1 MKKPIKVLVIQKD
14 LFAKIG
20 GGEVV
25 YQKIIE
31 KTPDIQF
38 YYFVEKEAGN
48 HPRPKNAHVVKLAP
62 PRRVQ
67 LKDRF
72 AMGKDF
78 MHLLEIA
85 DQYAES
91 VANTEFDIVDCPDY
105 EVCGYFLPTA
115 MEKHRVKYVRSVA
128 ALHGAL
134 SISVNHGWG
143 TSHGGNPQLTEIE
156 NSYLQNV
163 DGTYGISER
172 YIREVKKKIKRQPYC
187 LDPMHFVEFQ
197 RNQWMDEKSK
207 KKPTLLCVGRTEK
220 RKGNDI
226 FVELVRWLDPKKY
239 ERAIH
244 IGPNVKNH
252 EGITSNQFLDALARS
267 RGLEIACEKSKTR
280 PELLELYQNNTMLI
294 LPVRYDSF
302 NLVALEALFS
312 GCPVAISNQ
321 AGVCDYLD
329 EKYPDLPFIKID
341 INNLYSAACDITK
354 ILDDFP
360 KYQSNLRKCLQKTEE
375 ISPRSMQIGKIYQ
388 EILESKK
395 TNFKLSQENRLGYFK
410 KETKR
415 HNPRHSGERLVNFA
429 RGKKKNLSKRI
440 SLAMG
445 NILRCLLLNG
455 DMQVAREMQNAFFKY
470 DKFFSLLLNPEGSKE
485 LLEGKKSR
493 LLSLEQNRLHRC
505 DLWRVLARLEKA
517 LGNES
522 LAAVYGIR
530 VLRHLGDDRFGL
542 LPSVVSSLENV
553 GYQREARAAL
563 AMYADQSQAEE
574 LTYRYLHEAF
584 TANLSRQ
591 EKPLEVFQDW
601 RSPVFPKVSVI
612 VSLYNASEK
621 LNLFLTALKQQ
632 SLVQAG
638 AVEIILVDSGSPDRE
653 RAVLEEF
660 IKTHPMN
667 AVYARSAQ
675 RETIQAAWNRGI
687 GLARA
692 PYLVFLG
699 VDETLYP
706 ETLELLASELDRSP
720 EVDWVMGDS
729 LVTRV
734 EANGLLK
741 EDVMKYDRTGA
752 GKDHAYLET
761 CYLSWVGGMYR
772 KSIHERFGYYDE
784 SFGAAGDTEF
794 KNRILPH
801 IRVKFMPRT
810 LGLFLNYPEG
820 NTTASPRAEI
830 EDLRAWYIHRTVAG
844 VRYAFADRP
853 ASEAENLLA
862 LSLGY
867 RKSYCGHLSSDIDYA
882 KALAEYLC
890 RQGSSLATTLKT
902 DLSWMQET
910 LRSLE
915 TIEKKR
921 KNLFSAL
928 GIVKAF
934 RGLREKEKSHKNL
947 LKGKAMPRYKIFND
961 NRYEQH
967 SWLWK
972 SDLNPSRES

>member
-1 MKKPIKVLVIQKD
+1 VKKPLKVLIIQKD
-14 LFAKIG
+14 LFSKIG
-20 GGEVV
+20 GGELV

-38 YYFVEKEAGN
+38 YYFVEGEAVN
-48 HPRPKNAHVVKLAP
+48 HPRPPNAQVVKLAP

-67 LKDRF
+67 FKDRL

-78 MHLLEIA
+78 LPLLETA

-91 VANTEFDIVDCPDY
+91 VANAEFDIVECPDY

-115 MEKHRVKYVRSVA
+115 LDKHRVKYERSVA

-134 SISVNHGWG
+134 SISVNHAWG
-143 TSHGGNPQLTEIE
+143 NSYGGNPQLMEIE
-156 NSYLQNV
+156 KSYLQNV
-163 DGTYGISER
+163 DGIYGISER

-187 LDPMHFVEFQ
+187 LDPMHFVEFR
-197 RNQWMDEKSK
+197 RNQWSDEKSK
-207 KKPTLLCVGRTEK
+207 NKPTLLCVGRTEK

-244 IGPNVKNH
+244 IGPNVRNH
-252 EGITSNQFLDALARS
+252 DGFTSNHFLDALARS

-280 PELLELYQNNTMLI
+280 RELLELYQNNAMLI

-302 NLVALEALFS
+302 NLTALEALFS

-329 EKYPDLPFIKID
+329 EKYPDLPFTKID
-341 INNLYSAACDITK
+341 LNNLYSAACDITK
-354 ILDDFP
+354 VLDDFP
-360 KYQSNLRKCLQKTEE
+360 KYQSNLRRCLQKEDE
-375 ISPRSMQIGKIYQ
+375 ISPRSMQMEKIYQ

-395 TNFKLSQENRLGYFK
+395 TNFKLSAENRLGYFK
-410 KETKR
+410 KEITRWARQNPDKWVFSFPRRKR
-415 HNPRHSGERLVNFA
+415 KDLT
-429 RGKKKNLSKRI
+429 KRI
-440 SLAMG
+440 SLAIG
-445 NILRCLLLNG
+445 NILRCLLFHG
-455 DMQVAREMQNAFFKY
+455 DRQVAREARKAVFEYNQSV
-470 DKFFSLLLNPEGSKE
+470 SLLLIPEGSKKF
-485 LLEGKKSR
+485 LEEKKSH
-493 LLSLEQNRLHRC
+493 LLSLEGNRFYRC
-505 DLWRVLARLEKA
+505 DVWRVLARLEKA

-522 LAAVYGIR
+522 LAAVYGMR

-542 LPSVVSSLENV
+542 LPDVVSSLENL
-553 GYQREARAAL
+553 GYQREAQAAL
-563 AMYADQSQAEE
+563 AMYADRSQAEE
-574 LTYRYLHEAF
+574 STYRYLQEAF
-584 TANLSRQ
+584 SANLSRQ
-591 EKPLEVFQDW
+591 EKPLELFQDW
-601 RSPVFPKVSVI
+601 RSPEFPKVSVI
-612 VSLYNASEK
+612 VSLYNASKK
-621 LNLFLTALKQQ
+621 LNLFLTAFKQQ

-653 RAVLEEF
+653 KVVLEEF
-660 IKTHPMN
+660 IKTQPMN

-794 KNRILPH
+794 KNRVLPH
-801 IRVKFMPRT
+801 IRVKFIPRT

-844 VRYAFADRP
+844 VRYAFADRSV
-853 ASEAENLLA
+853 SEVENLLA

-882 KALAEYLC
+882 NALAEYLC
-890 RQGSSLATTLKT
+890 RRGSLLATTLKT
-902 DLSWMQET
+902 DLSWMKDS
-910 LRSLE
+910 LCSLE
-915 TIEKKR
+915 TFAQNR
-921 KNLFSAL
+921 KTMPPVLKIMKTQTGFH
-928 GIVKAF
+928 K
-934 RGLREKEKSHKNL
+934 KEKWHASL
-947 LKGKAMPRYKIFND
+947 LKEKAMPSYKIFND

-967 SWLWK
+967 SWLWQA
-972 SDLNPSRES
+972 S

>member
-1 MKKPIKVLVIQKD
+1 MKKSLKVLVIQKD
-14 LFAKIG
+14 LFTKIG
-20 GGEVV
+20 GGELV

-38 YYFVEKEAGN
+38 YYFVEGEAVN
-48 HPRPKNAHVVKLAP
+48 HPRPPNAHVVKLAP
-62 PRRVQ
+62 PRRVK
-67 LKDRF
+67 LKDRL
-72 AMGKDF
+72 AMGEDF
-78 MHLLEIA
+78 LPLLETA

-91 VANTEFDIVDCPDY
+91 VANTEFDIVECPDY
-105 EVCGYFLPTA
+105 EVCGYFLPTVLQ
-115 MEKHRVKYVRSVA
+115 KHRVKYVRLVA

-134 SISVNHGWG
+134 SISVNHAWG
-143 TSHGGNPQLTEIE
+143 SSVGGNPQLMEME

-163 DGTYGISER
+163 DGIYGISER
-172 YIREVKKKIKRQPYC
+172 YVREVKKKIRRQAYC
-187 LDPMHFVEFQ
+187 LDPMHFVEFR
-197 RNQWMDEKSK
+197 RNQWRDEKK
-207 KKPTLLCVGRTEK
+207 PQKPTLLCVGRTEK

-226 FVELVRWLDPKKY
+226 FVELVRWLDPEKY

-244 IGPNVKNH
+244 IGPNVKNY
-252 EGITSNQFLDALARS
+252 EGITADQFLDALARS
-267 RGLEIACEKSKTR
+267 RGLEIAIEKSKTR
-280 PELLELYQNNTMLI
+280 AELLELYQNNALLI

-302 NLVALEALFS
+302 NLTSLEALFS

-329 EKYPDLPFIKID
+329 EKYPDLPYIKID
-341 INNLYSAACDITK
+341 MNNLYSAACEITK
-354 ILDDFP
+354 VLDDFP
-360 KYQSNLRKCLQKTEE
+360 KYQSSLRKCLQKVEE
-375 ISPRSMQIGKIYQ
+375 ISPRSMQMEKIYQ
-388 EILESKK
+388 EIFENKK
-395 TNFKLSQENRLGYFK
+395 TNFKLLPETRLGYFK

-415 HNPRHSGERLVNFA
+415 HNPQHSGEKHVNFA
-429 RGKKKNLSKRI
+429 RGKKKSLAKRI

-455 DMQVAREMQNAFFKY
+455 DRQVAREMQNTFFKY
-470 DKFFSLLLNPEGSKE
+470 DKLFSLLLNTEGSKK
-485 LLEGKKSR
+485 LLEEKKTH
-493 LLSLEQNRLHRC
+493 LLSLEKYRLHRC
-505 DLWRVLARLEKA
+505 DHWRVLARVEKA

-542 LPSVVSSLENV
+542 LPDVVSSLENL
-553 GYQREARAAL
+553 GYQREAQAAF
-563 AMYADQSQAEE
+563 AMYADRSQAEE
-574 LTYRYLHEAF
+574 TTYRYLQEAF
-584 TANLSRQ
+584 SANLSRQ
-591 EKPLEVFQDW
+591 EKPLELFQDW
-601 RSPVFPKVSVI
+601 RSPEFPKVSVI

-638 AVEIILVDSGSPDRE
+638 AVEIILVDSGSPGRE
-653 RAVLEEF
+653 KVVLEEF
-660 IKTHPMN
+660 IRTQPMS

-734 EANGLLK
+734 EANGILK

-752 GKDHAYLET
+752 SKDHAYLET

-801 IRVKFMPRT
+801 IRVKFIPRT

-844 VRYAFADRP
+844 VRYAFVDRP
-853 ASEAENLLA
+853 VSEAENLLT

-902 DLSWMQET
+902 DLSWMQES

-915 TIEKKR
+915 TIGKEWKPLPILK
-921 KNLFSAL
+921 LT
-928 GIVKAF
+928 KAF
-934 RGLREKEKSHKNL
+934 HGVRKKEKSHKNL
-947 LKGKAMPRYKIFND
+947 LQGKAMPSYKIFND

-967 SWLWK
+967 SWLW
-972 SDLNPSRES
+972 

>member
-1 MKKPIKVLVIQKD
+1 MKKSLKVLVIQKD
-14 LFAKIG
+14 LFTKIG
-20 GGEVV
+20 GGELV

-38 YYFVEKEAGN
+38 YYFVEREAIN
-48 HPRPKNAHVVKLAP
+48 HPRPTNAHVVKLAP
-62 PRRVQ
+62 PRRARF
-67 LKDRF
+67 KDRLVV
-72 AMGKDF
+72 GKDF
-78 MHLLEIA
+78 LPLLETA

-91 VANTEFDIVDCPDY
+91 VANTEFDIVECPDY

-115 MEKHRVKYVRSVA
+115 LQKHRVKYECSVA

-134 SISVNHGWG
+134 STSVNHAWG
-143 TSHGGNPQLTEIE
+143 TQYGGNPHLMEME
-156 NSYLQNV
+156 KSFLQNV
-163 DGTYGISER
+163 DGIYGISAR
-172 YIREVKKKIKRQPYC
+172 YIREVKKKIKRQAYC
-187 LDPMHFVEFQ
+187 LDPMHFVEFR
-197 RNQWMDEKSK
+197 RNQWRDKKSK
-207 KKPTLLCVGRTEK
+207 NKPTLLCVGRTEK

-226 FVELVRWLDPKKY
+226 FVELARWLDPEKY

-244 IGPNVKNH
+244 IGPNVISY

-267 RGLEIACEKSKTR
+267 RGLEIAIEKSKTR
-280 PELLELYQNNTMLI
+280 AELLELYQNNTVLI

-302 NLVALEALFS
+302 NLTSLEALFS

-321 AGVCDYLD
+321 AGVCDYLE

-341 INNLYSAACDITK
+341 LNNLYSAVCDITK
-354 ILDDFP
+354 VLDDFP
-360 KYQSNLRKCLQKTEE
+360 KYQSNLRRCLQKEE
-375 ISPRSMQIGKIYQ
+375 KISPRSMQMEKIYQ
-388 EILESKK
+388 EIFEHKK
-395 TNFKLSQENRLGYFK
+395 TNFKLSLQPRLGYSQK
-410 KETKR
+410 NN
-415 HNPRHSGERLVNFA
+415 NPFSHLVLASGFFSEA
-429 RGKKKNLSKRI
+429 RREKKKVFRKLS
-440 SLAMG
+440 LVTE
-445 NILRCLLLNG
+445 NIFRHLVFYG
-455 DMQVAREMQNAFFKY
+455 DGQVAREARKAAIEFK
-470 DKFFSLLLNPEGSKE
+470 KPITLLMMSEGSKK
-485 LLEGKKSR
+485 LLEGKKNH
-493 LLSLEQNRLHRC
+493 LLCLEENRLHRC
-505 DLWRVLARLEKA
+505 DVWRVLARLEKA

-542 LPSVVSSLENV
+542 LPNVVSSLENL
-553 GYQREARAAL
+553 GYQREAQAAL

-574 LTYRYLHEAF
+574 STYRYLHEAF
-584 TANLSRQ
+584 STNLSRQ
-591 EKPLEVFQDW
+591 EKPLELFQDW
-601 RSPVFPKVSVI
+601 RSPEFPKVSVI

-653 RAVLEEF
+653 KVVLEEF
-660 IKTHPMN
+660 IRTQPMN

-687 GLARA
+687 GMARA

-706 ETLELLASELDRSP
+706 ETLDLLASELDRSP

-729 LVTRV
+729 LITRV

-801 IRVKFMPRT
+801 IRVKFIPRT

-844 VRYAFADRP
+844 VRYAFDNRP
-853 ASEAENLLA
+853 AGEAENLLA

-867 RKSYCGHLSSDIDYA
+867 RKSYCGHISSDIDYA
-882 KALAEYLC
+882 VALAEYLC
-890 RQGSSLATTLKT
+890 RQGSSRGTALKA
-902 DLSWMQET
+902 DLSWMQDS
-910 LRSLE
+910 LCSLE
-915 TIEKKR
+915 TAGTSHKTVPPVLKIMKTQYGFHK
-921 KNLFSAL
+921 
-928 GIVKAF
+928 
-934 RGLREKEKSHKNL
+934 KEKWHASL
-947 LKGKAMPRYKIFND
+947 LKEKAIPSYKIFND

-972 SDLNPSRES
+972 

>member
-1 MKKPIKVLVIQKD
+1 M
-14 LFAKIG
+14 
-20 GGEVV
+20 

-38 YYFVEKEAGN
+38 YYFVEGEAVN
-48 HPRPKNAHVVKLAP
+48 HPRPPNAHVVKLGP
-62 PRRVQ
+62 PRRAQ
-67 LKDRF
+67 FKDRL

-78 MHLLEIA
+78 LPLLETA

-91 VANTEFDIVDCPDY
+91 VANTEFDIVECPDY
-105 EVCGYFLPTA
+105 EICGYFLPSA
-115 MEKHRVKYVRSVA
+115 LQKHRVKYECSVA

-134 SISVNHGWG
+134 SNSVKHAWG
-143 TSHGGNPQLTEIE
+143 SQYGGNPQLMEME
-156 NSYLQNV
+156 KSVLKNV
-163 DGTYGISER
+163 DGIYGISAR
-172 YIREVKKKIKRQPYC
+172 YIREVKKEIKRQAYC

-197 RNQWMDEKSK
+197 RNQWRDEKNPQ
-207 KKPTLLCVGRTEK
+207 KPTLLCVGRSEK

-226 FVELVRWLDPKKY
+226 FVELVRWLDPEKY

-244 IGPNVKNH
+244 IGPNVINC
-252 EGITSNQFLDALARS
+252 EGISSNQFLDALARS
-267 RGLEIACEKSKTR
+267 RGLEIAIEKSKTR
-280 PELLELYQNNTMLI
+280 AELLELYQSNALLI

-302 NLVALEALFS
+302 NLTALEALFS
-312 GCPVAISNQ
+312 GCPLAISNQ

-329 EKYPDLPFIKID
+329 EKYPDLPYIKID
-341 INNLYSAACDITK
+341 LNNLYSAACDITK
-354 ILDDFP
+354 VLDDFP
-360 KYQSNLRKCLQKTEE
+360 KYQSNLRRCLQKEEE
-375 ISPRSMQIGKIYQ
+375 ISPCSIQMEKFYQ

-395 TNFKLSQENRLGYFK
+395 TNFKLSPENRLGYFK
-410 KETKR
+410 KEKTRWARQNPSNWVSNFTQRKR
-415 HNPRHSGERLVNFA
+415 
-429 RGKKKNLSKRI
+429 KNLTKRI
-440 SLAMG
+440 SLAVG
-445 NILRCLLLNG
+445 NILRCLLLRG
-455 DMQVAREMQNAFFKY
+455 DRQVAQEARKAAFEYNKSFK
-470 DKFFSLLLNPEGSKE
+470 LLMIPEGSKKI
-485 LLEGKKSR
+485 LEEKKNR
-493 LLSLEQNRLHRC
+493 LLSLEENGLHRC
-505 DLWRVLARLEKA
+505 DVWRVLARLEKA

-542 LPSVVSSLENV
+542 LPNVVSSLENL

-574 LTYRYLHEAF
+574 LTYCYLHEAF
-584 TANLSRQ
+584 SANLSRQ
-591 EKPLEVFQDW
+591 EKPLELFQDW
-601 RSPVFPKVSVI
+601 RSPEIPKVSVI

-638 AVEIILVDSGSPDRE
+638 AVEIILVDSGSPGRE
-653 RAVLEEF
+653 KVVLEGF
-660 IKTHPMN
+660 IRTQPMN
-667 AVYARSAQ
+667 AVYARSTQ

-720 EVDWVMGDS
+720 EVDWVMGNS
-729 LVTRV
+729 LVTMV

-772 KSIHERFGYYDE
+772 KSIHEKFGYYDE

-801 IRVKFMPRT
+801 IRVKFIPRT

-820 NTTASPRAEI
+820 NITASPRAEI

-853 ASEAENLLA
+853 VGEGENLLA

-867 RKSYCGHLSSDIDYA
+867 RKSYCGHISSDIDYA
-882 KALAEYLC
+882 VALAEYLC
-890 RQGSSLATTLKT
+890 RQGSSMGTALKA
-902 DLSWMQET
+902 DLSWMKDS
-910 LRSLE
+910 LCSLE
-915 TIEKKR
+915 TFSQNR
-921 KNLFSAL
+921 KTMAPVLKIIKTHYGFH
-928 GIVKAF
+928 K
-934 RGLREKEKSHKNL
+934 KEKWHASL
-947 LKGKAMPRYKIFND
+947 LQGKAMPSYKIFND

-972 SDLNPSRES
+972 

>member
-1 MKKPIKVLVIQKD
+1 VKKPLKVLIIQKD
-14 LFAKIG
+14 LFSKIG
-20 GGEVV
+20 GGELV

-38 YYFVEKEAGN
+38 YYFVEGEAAN
-48 HPRPKNAHVVKLAP
+48 HPRPPNAHVVKLAP
-62 PRRVQ
+62 PSRVQ
-67 LKDRF
+67 FKDRL

-78 MHLLEIA
+78 LPLLETA
-85 DQYAES
+85 DQYAET
-91 VANTEFDIVDCPDY
+91 VANAEFDIVECPDY
-105 EVCGYFLPTA
+105 EVCSYFLPTA
-115 MEKHRVKYVRSVA
+115 LEKHRVKYERSVA

-134 SISVNHGWG
+134 SVSVNHAWG
-143 TSHGGNPQLTEIE
+143 LSYGGNPQLMEIE
-156 NSYLQNV
+156 KSYLQNV
-163 DGTYGISER
+163 DGIYGISER
-172 YIREVKKKIKRQPYC
+172 YIREVKKKIKRQPHC
-187 LDPMHFVEFQ
+187 LDPMNFVEFQ
-197 RNQWMDEKSK
+197 RNQWRDKKSK
-207 KKPTLLCVGRTEK
+207 NKPTLLCVGRSEK

-226 FVELVRWLDPKKY
+226 FVELVRWLDPEKY
-239 ERAIH
+239 EKAIH
-244 IGPNVKNH
+244 IGPSVRNY
-252 EGITSNQFLDALARS
+252 EGITSNHFLDALARV

-280 PELLELYQNNTMLI
+280 RELLELYQNNAMLI

-302 NLVALEALFS
+302 NLTALEALFS

-329 EKYPDLPFIKID
+329 GKYPDLPYIKID
-341 INNLYSAACDITK
+341 INNLYSAACDISK

-360 KYQSNLRKCLQKTEE
+360 CYQSKLRMCLQKMEE
-375 ISPRSMQIGKIYQ
+375 INPCSMQMEKFYQ
-388 EILESKK
+388 DIIETKK
-395 TNFKLSQENRLGYFK
+395 TYSNLSPQPRLGY
-410 KETKR
+410 
-415 HNPRHSGERLVNFA
+415 S
-429 RGKKKNLSKRI
+429 KKNHKGLNRQNSGKGLFNTARAMKKSASRKI
-440 SLAMG
+440 SLAI
-445 NILRCLLLNG
+445 NIFKYLAFYG
-455 DMQVAREMQNAFFKY
+455 DKQVAREARKAVFEYN
-470 DKFFSLLLNPEGSKE
+470 KFVSFLLIPEGSKK
-485 LLEGKKSR
+485 LLEEKKSH
-493 LLSLEQNRLHRC
+493 LLNLEGNRFHRC

-542 LPSVVSSLENV
+542 LPSVMSSLENA
-553 GYQREARAAL
+553 GYPKEAEVAL

-574 LTYRYLHEAF
+574 STHRYLHEAF
-584 TANLSRQ
+584 TATLCRQ
-591 EKPLEVFQDW
+591 EKPFELFQDW
-601 RSPVFPKVSVI
+601 RSPAIPKVSVI
-612 VSLYNASEK
+612 VSLFNAAKK

-632 SLVQAG
+632 SLVEAG

-653 RAVLEEF
+653 KIVLEEF
-660 IKTHPMN
+660 IRTQPMN

-801 IRVKFMPRT
+801 IRVKFIPRT
-810 LGLFLNYPEG
+810 LGLLLNYPEG

-853 ASEAENLLA
+853 VSEAENLLA

-882 KALAEYLC
+882 NALAEYLC
-890 RQGSSLATTLKT
+890 RRGSLMATTLKA
-902 DLSWMQET
+902 DLSWMQDS
-910 LRSLE
+910 LCSLE
-915 TIEKKR
+915 TVGNKWKTMPPVLKIIKTQTGFHK
-921 KNLFSAL
+921 
-928 GIVKAF
+928 
-934 RGLREKEKSHKNL
+934 KEKWHAKF
-947 LKGKAMPRYKIFND
+947 LKEKAMPSYKIYND

-972 SDLNPSRES
+972 GDLNPSRES

>member
-1 MKKPIKVLVIQKD
+1 MKKPLKVLIIQKD
-14 LFAKIG
+14 LFSKIG
-20 GGEVV
+20 GGELV

-38 YYFVEKEAGN
+38 YYFVEGEAVN
-48 HPRPKNAHVVKLAP
+48 HPRPPNAHVVNLAP

-67 LKDRF
+67 FKDRL

-78 MHLLEIA
+78 LPLLETA

-91 VANTEFDIVDCPDY
+91 VANAEFDIVECPDY

-115 MEKHRVKYVRSVA
+115 LDKHRVKYERSVA

-134 SISVNHGWG
+134 SISVSHAWG
-143 TSHGGNPQLTEIE
+143 ISYGGNPQLIEIE
-156 NSYLQNV
+156 KSYLQNV
-163 DGTYGISER
+163 DGIYGISER
-172 YIREVKKKIKRQPYC
+172 YVGEVKKKIKCQAYC
-187 LDPMHFVEFQ
+187 LDPMHFVEFR
-197 RNQWMDEKSK
+197 RNRWRDKKSQN
-207 KKPTLLCVGRTEK
+207 KPKLLCVGRSEK

-226 FVELVRWLDPKKY
+226 FVELVRWLDPEKY

-244 IGPNVKNH
+244 IGPDIRNH
-252 EGITSNQFLDALARS
+252 DGITSNQFLGALARS

-280 PELLELYQNNTMLI
+280 RELLELYQNNAMLI

-302 NLVALEALFS
+302 NLTALEALFS

-329 EKYPDLPFIKID
+329 KKYPDLPYIKID
-341 INNLYSAACDITK
+341 LNNLYSAVCDITK
-354 ILDDFP
+354 VLDDLP

-375 ISPRSMQIGKIYQ
+375 ISPRSMQMEKIYQ
-388 EILESKK
+388 EMLESKK
-395 TNFKLSQENRLGYFK
+395 TKFKLLPENRFGYSKKGTKQRTRRLLGGVPFKSVQDKKKTLWRRIFLAIEDIFRHLIFYGDRQVVREVRKGAFKYNDHISALLMAEGNKIALVIK
-410 KETKR
+410 KEKLF
-415 HNPRHSGERLVNFA
+415 SYD
-429 RGKKKNLSKRI
+429 
-440 SLAMG
+440 G
-445 NILRCLLLNG
+445 N
-455 DMQVAREMQNAFFKY
+455 
-470 DKFFSLLLNPEGSKE
+470 KF
-485 LLEGKKSR
+485 
-493 LLSLEQNRLHRC
+493 HRC
-505 DLWRVLARLEKA
+505 DFWRVLARGEKA

-522 LAAVYGIR
+522 VAAVYWLR

-542 LPSVVSSLENV
+542 LPDVVSSLENL
-553 GYQREARAAL
+553 GYQREAQAAL
-563 AMYADQSQAEE
+563 AMYADRSQAEE
-574 LTYRYLHEAF
+574 LTYRYLQEAF

-601 RSPVFPKVSVI
+601 RSPEFPKVSVI

-653 RAVLEEF
+653 KVVLEEF
-660 IKTHPMN
+660 IRTQPMN

-706 ETLELLASELDRSP
+706 ETLGLLASEMDRSP

-734 EANGLLK
+734 ETNGLLK
-741 EDVMKYDRTGA
+741 EDVMKYDRTGS

-801 IRVKFMPRT
+801 IRVKFIPRT

-853 ASEAENLLA
+853 VSEAENLLA

-867 RKSYCGHLSSDIDYA
+867 RKSYCGHISSDIDYA
-882 KALAEYLC
+882 VALAEYLC
-890 RQGSSLATTLKT
+890 RRGSSLAATLKA
-902 DLSWMQET
+902 DLSWMQDS
-910 LRSLE
+910 LCSLE
-915 TIEKKR
+915 TAGKKW
-921 KNLFSAL
+921 
-928 GIVKAF
+928 KAMLSVLKIIKTQTGF
-934 RGLREKEKSHKNL
+934 HKKEKLHARL
-947 LKGKAMPRYKIFND
+947 LKEKAMPCYKIFND

-972 SDLNPSRES
+972 TR